1 MALSSIIW
9 IDRCEGNALTLWYP
23 TFSFGKTWPW
33 APAYTAVTE
42 LKWDKTCPSDWV
54 IWDAQVFCGIATLP
68 GHETDSFISYTVSS
82 HRVVCKQIGRQA
94 PSSISVGELRLRCL
108 KLRNS
113 TQGALHPMPTFIGK
127 PENKPSSWK
136 RELHRFRCCDSKGYF
151 AAPLEPHKELS
162 PSQGSHNLIL
172 RLGRSASNLLT
183 THAACS
189 DGDTLK
195 VHTFK
200 GAVVVEK
207 RWLRR
212 CVYCYLAT
220 QSFNLTSDLLI

>member
-1 MALSSIIW
+1 MGLSSTIW

-113 TQGALHPMPTFIGK
+113 TQGALHPMP
-127 PENKPSSWK
+127 WK
-136 RELHRFRCCDSKGYF
+136 QTIQ
-151 AAPLEPHKELS
+151 LEA
-162 PSQGSHNLIL
+162 
-172 RLGRSASNLLT
+172 R
-183 THAACS
+183 
-189 DGDTLK
+189 
-195 VHTFK
+195 
-200 GAVVVEK
+200 
-207 RWLRR
+207 
-212 CVYCYLAT
+212 AT
-220 QSFNLTSDLLI
+220 QILLLWLQRIFRSPTGAPQRAFPLSGES

>member
-136 RELHRFRCCDSKGYF
+136 RELHTDFVAVTPKDISQPHWSPTKSF
-151 AAPLEPHKELS
+151 PPLRGVRIWYWDWGDRPQTCWPLTLPAQMVTPSRSTPLKE
-162 PSQGSHNLIL
+162 
-172 RLGRSASNLLT
+172 RSLW
-183 THAACS
+183 
-189 DGDTLK
+189 
-195 VHTFK
+195 
-200 GAVVVEK
+200 K
-207 RWLRR
+207 RGG
-212 CVYCYLAT
+212 
-220 QSFNLTSDLLI
+220 